1 MYITLEEMKEMVR
14 RMNNAGAD
22 RIYIDTHVNC
32 DTAEVEEMHFDSMD
46 GDLYLDTI
54 WSYYLDENT

>member
-1 MYITLEEMKEMVR
+1 MKEMIR
-14 RMNNAGAD
+14 RMDNAGAD
-22 RIYIDTHVNC
+22 RIYIDAHVNC
-32 DTAEVEEMHFDSMD
+32 DTAEVEEIHFDSMD